1 MIVMILTSKRLFA
14 SQQLKTKGGNEFVDL
29 YFFRFL
35 LFDHT
40 LSKLRDVHS
49 SVCSFSLSPTQSLG
63 RERENSDHQIIFV
76 VTIESLHES
85 LFECFLPTSIPC
97 PFSLII
103 IRLLYIYFFLHV

>member
-1 MIVMILTSKRLFA
+1 MILTTKRLFA

-29 YFFRFL
+29 YFFRFV

-103 IRLLYIYFFLHV
+103 IRLLYIFFLHV